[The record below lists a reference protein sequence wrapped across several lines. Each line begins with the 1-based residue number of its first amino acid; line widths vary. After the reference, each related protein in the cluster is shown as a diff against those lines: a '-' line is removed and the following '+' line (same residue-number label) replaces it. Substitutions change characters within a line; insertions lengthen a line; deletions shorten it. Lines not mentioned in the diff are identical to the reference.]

1 MGNLVSDLT
10 LLLKFY
16 KSLGFESIPTV
27 FGEVE
32 NRKPHIEQSNLD
44 YSAKDMTDAIYE
56 RITTSMLT
64 TQEKSEALS
73 SLFQEIGD
81 CKRCRLSEG
90 RNNIVFGEGNVN
102 TRIMFIGEGPG
113 RDEDLQGRP
122 FVGRAGDILTSLIN
136 KMGKEEGFERKDV
149 FIANVVKCRPP
160 MNRDPMPDEIE
171 TCLPFLN
178 RQIEIIM
185 PEIIISL
192 GRISTHTLMGLKTPL
207 NKFSISEARG
217 KFFEYKIKNFSIP
230 VMPTFHPAYFLRNP
244 KDKHLTWSDAMAVLD
259 RLKSTRSK

>member
-1 MGNLVSDLT
+1 MGDLISDLT
-10 LLLKFY
+10 SVLKFY
-16 KSLGFESIPTV
+16 KSLGFESIPSTPLDSKSD
-27 FGEVE
+27 GSS
-32 NRKPHIEQSNLD
+32 IEQNSLD
-44 YSAKDMTDAIYE
+44 NYTKDETHSINE
-56 RITTSMLT
+56 RITAYMVT
-64 TQEKSEALS
+64 TQDKSESLS
-73 SLFQEIGD
+73 LLRQEIGD

-122 FVGRAGDILTSLIN
+122 FVGKAGDILTSLIN
-136 KMGKEEGFERKDV
+136 KMGKEIGFERKDV

-185 PEIIISL
+185 PEIIMSL

-217 KFFEYKIKNFSIP
+217 KIFEYKIGNFSIP
-230 VMPTFHPAYFLRNP
+230 VMPTFHPAYFLRNA
-244 KDKHLTWSDAMAVLD
+244 KDKHLTWSDAMAVIDKL
-259 RLKSTRSK
+259 RSARSK